1 MTIAIISYG
10 LFFVAWLVI
19 CEASVDCYYTKEQM
33 EKCDYTTKKQKI
45 RYNLQTKDPKC
56 RPTRVETEDCHP
68 ESPSLNPTASE
79 NVANVREMVKGEED
93 VVLVSGHENFI
104 GQGRTQC
111 LTSQAKGR
119 SLNEFYQ
126 RLYYY
131 EYLEQQQGRYEFVL
145 REYSASYK
153 FDESAGTLQVT
164 PDEPVRPS
172 LPFSGQYDIVYS
184 TRDCFVL
191 RKTPTSG
198 RWPLCGVWVLK
209 SKVLN
214 PRQECISAFQGSCR
228 SAGDGPIYAP
238 YFKRLCAGV
247 WRLPALKSQ

>member
-19 CEASVDCYYTKEQM
+19 CEASVDCYYTKQQM
-33 EKCDYTTKKQKI
+33 EECDYTTKKQKI
-45 RYNLQTKDPKC
+45 RYNLQTNDPKC
-56 RPTRVETEDCHP
+56 RPTRVETEDCDP
-68 ESPSLNPTASE
+68 ESPSLNLTASE
-79 NVANVREMVKGEED
+79 NVANVR
-93 VVLVSGHENFI
+93 
-104 GQGRTQC
+104 
-111 LTSQAKGR
+111 
-119 SLNEFYQ
+119 
-126 RLYYY
+126 
-131 EYLEQQQGRYEFVL
+131 EQQQGRYEFVL